1 MMRYDPATTFPAY
14 GFTLPWDVQRRGLAP
29 PAACVTMY
37 VSRAAMS
44 AWQLLCINVKYIVNV
59 KVKAQQTR
67 WTPQS
72 TCLLWASAPAPP
84 RVQESLARGLDLREA
99 CHDFSSASLCSRK
112 SSSG

>member
-1 MMRYDPATTFPAY
+1 
-14 GFTLPWDVQRRGLAP
+14 
-29 PAACVTMY
+29 MY

-84 RVQESLARGLDLREA
+84 RVQEESGARSRSPRSMPRFFLGVALLTQVVLGLNVGPLTTPRPISVSVASRAPLIICEA
-99 CHDFSSASLCSRK
+99 GAA
-112 SSSG
+112 